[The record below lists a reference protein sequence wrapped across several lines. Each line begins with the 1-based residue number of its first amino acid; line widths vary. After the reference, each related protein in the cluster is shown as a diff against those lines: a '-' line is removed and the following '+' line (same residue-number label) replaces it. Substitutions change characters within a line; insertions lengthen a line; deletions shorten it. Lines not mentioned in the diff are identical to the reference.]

1 MKLILKAKINKLS
14 RLRKIKK
21 LKKILIYQKIMFKN
35 IKKYTKMIILK
46 FVIKFKNKI
55 NNNKQYKILISR

>member
-1 MKLILKAKINKLS
+1 
-14 RLRKIKK
+14 
-21 LKKILIYQKIMFKN
+21 MFKN

-55 NNNKQYKILISR
+55 INNKQFKILISR